1 MARQK
6 AANQVLGIMITSR
19 AIYAALLESS
29 ADGLKV
35 ARRFTRQRSSRFG
48 LTQGALPDSHDSTGG
63 DFTLQIGE
71 SSFGDNMFLG
81 SEFGVSGPGHEEGE
95 NAAASGTS
103 FVLEL
108 GDILAE
114 CRDAGYDDPTL
125 AFCVSP
131 SEVNQVE
138 LRIPAGG
145 VASKTSEFKASTR
158 LGQRA
163 ADREA
168 KPAKVSSAPASRG
181 QLMELLK
188 HQHKGLVQ
196 EDLVTFLPM
205 TTTDEGMQRYL
216 AIFPKPEDS
225 VAATVR
231 ALREQEGR
239 RLPSIRLEDSEVA
252 IYLGIARAALKLAPA
267 NTYQADVEERNTL
280 VVRAGIEDT
289 LVLFLREETLQQ
301 SENLRSLTAYEAPE
315 TICSRVLLLQDEYG
329 IGDVHQVLL
338 LSEEREDDLIGS
350 FEMFFPDARVES
362 MRQYV
367 PQITEDTA
375 EGVASGSLLPAV
387 GVGLRLTN
395 DARYD
400 KVFEDINLLPKALM
414 RRRISLPITWHVLVL
429 YVLLFITV
437 LFFVGRYFTMESSI
451 AEHRRNIQQLQAQ
464 NGPIPD
470 EITDVQALQARIDSL
485 QAVHEQYMRALQ
497 VLEGLLQGSDLWS
510 RALEETSREVG
521 EVSGIWVE
529 AWTPG
534 GSSLRINGSSMER
547 DRVVDLAARLDANI
561 VSLTFSE
568 IRDWPVYS
576 FQMQIPLENALPEA
590 AAFLREQVASGGTAA
605 ADSTPVTSV
614 SLQEQQ

>member
-1 MARQK
+1 M
-6 AANQVLGIMITSR
+6 VTSR
-19 AIYAALLESS
+19 AIYAALLESN
-29 ADGLKV
+29 ADGLNV
-35 ARRFTRQRSSRFG
+35 TRRFMRQRSTRFG
-48 LTQGALPDSHDSTGG
+48 VTQGALPDSHDAGGG

-71 SSFGDNMFLG
+71 GGDFGDNMFLG
-81 SEFGVSGPGHEEGE
+81 AEFGVGGPGVGEEG
-95 NAAASGTS
+95 NAAAGANTS

-114 CRDAGYDDPTL
+114 CRDAGYDNPTL

-138 LRIPAGG
+138 LRLPASG
-145 VASKTSEFKASTR
+145 KATEARANTR

-163 ADREA
+163 KDREA
-168 KPAKVSSAPASRG
+168 KPAKPGAPASRG

-188 HQHKGLVQ
+188 HQHKGLVL

-205 TTTDEGMQRYL
+205 TPSDEGMRRYL

-239 RLPSIRLEDSEVA
+239 RLPSIRLEDAEVPV
-252 IYLGIARAALKLAPA
+252 YLGIARAALNLAPA
-267 NTYQADVEERNTL
+267 SPELSATAERNTL

-289 LVLFLREETLQQ
+289 LVLFLHEDQLQQ

-329 IGDVHQVLL
+329 IGDVHHVLL
-338 LSEEREDDLIGS
+338 LSEEREDDLISS

-387 GVGLRLTN
+387 GVGLRLTG
-395 DARYD
+395 DPRYE
-400 KVFEDINLLPKALM
+400 KVFEDVNLLPKALM
-414 RRRISLPITWHVLVL
+414 RRRVSLPITWHVLAL
-429 YVLLFITV
+429 YVLLFVTV
-437 LFFVGRYFTMESSI
+437 LFFVGRYFSMESDI
-451 AEHRRNIQQLQAQ
+451 AEHRRNIQQLRAQ
-464 NGPIPD
+464 TGSIPD

-497 VLEGLLQGSDLWS
+497 VLEGLLRGSDLWS

-529 AWTPG
+529 EWSPG
-534 GSSLRINGSSMER
+534 GNTLRLSGSSMER
-547 DRVVDLAARLDANI
+547 DRVVDLAARLEANI
-561 VSLTFSE
+561 VELSFSE

-576 FQMQIPLENALPEA
+576 FEMQVPLENALPEA
-590 AAFLREQVASGGTAA
+590 AQFLREQVATSGTAA

>member
-1 MARQK
+1 M
-6 AANQVLGIMITSR
+6 VTSR
-19 AIYAALLESS
+19 AIYAALLESN
-29 ADGLKV
+29 ADGLNV
-35 ARRFTRQRSSRFG
+35 TRRFMRQRSTRFG
-48 LTQGALPDSHDSTGG
+48 VTQGALPDSHEAGGG

-71 SSFGDNMFLG
+71 GSDFGDNMFLG
-81 SEFGVSGPGHEEGE
+81 AEFGVGGPGVGEEG
-95 NAAASGTS
+95 NAAAGANTS

-114 CRDAGYDDPTL
+114 CRDAGYDNPTL

-138 LRIPAGG
+138 LRLPASGK
-145 VASKTSEFKASTR
+145 ATEARASTR

-163 ADREA
+163 NDREA
-168 KPAKVSSAPASRG
+168 KPVKPGASASRG

-188 HQHKGLVQ
+188 HQHKGLVL

-205 TTTDEGMQRYL
+205 TPSDEGMRRYL

-239 RLPSIRLEDSEVA
+239 RLPSIRLEDAEVPV
-252 IYLGIARAALKLAPA
+252 YLGIARAALNLAPA
-267 NTYQADVEERNTL
+267 SPELSATAERNTL

-289 LVLFLREETLQQ
+289 LVLFLHEDQLQQ

-329 IGDVHQVLL
+329 IGDVHHVLL
-338 LSEEREDDLIGS
+338 LSEEREDDLISS

-387 GVGLRLTN
+387 GVGLRLTG
-395 DARYD
+395 DPRYE
-400 KVFEDINLLPKALM
+400 KVFEDVNLLPKALM
-414 RRRISLPITWHVLVL
+414 RRRVSLPITWHVLAL
-429 YVLLFITV
+429 YVLLFVTV
-437 LFFVGRYFTMESSI
+437 LFFVGRYFSMESDI
-451 AEHRRNIQQLQAQ
+451 AEHRRNIQQLRAQ
-464 NGPIPD
+464 TGSIPD

-497 VLEGLLQGSDLWS
+497 VLEGLLRGSDLWS

-529 AWTPG
+529 EWSPG
-534 GSSLRINGSSMER
+534 GNTLRLSGSSMER
-547 DRVVDLAARLDANI
+547 DRVVDLAARLEANI
-561 VSLTFSE
+561 VELSFSE

-576 FQMQIPLENALPEA
+576 FEMQVPLENALPEA
-590 AAFLREQVASGGTAA
+590 AQFLREQVATSGTAA